1 MAKAKQL
8 LMLTALT
15 LGMFGFGFA
24 LVPLYEVFCDLTG
37 LNGKT
42 KGQVLYSEKTEV
54 NKERLIRVRFLAE
67 VGRGMPWDFKPEVKE
82 IKVHPG
88 QLVDT
93 HFLVNNRS
101 KETIIAQAVPS
112 VSPGLMINYFHKTE
126 CFCFNQQELV
136 GEKSMAMPL
145 RFFIDTD
152 IPAEVNTLTLSY
164 TLYNV
169 TPKELQ
175 ASTL

>member
-1 MAKAKQL
+1 MTTGKHV
-8 LMLTALT
+8 LMLATLT
-15 LGMFGFGFA
+15 LGMFGFGYA

-42 KGQVLYSEKTEV
+42 KGQVLYSEQTEV
-54 NKERLIRVRFLAE
+54 NKDRVITVQFLAD
-67 VGRGMPWDFKPEVKE
+67 VGRGMPWDFEPEVKSM
-82 IKVHPG
+82 KVNPG

-93 HFLVNNRS
+93 NFLVSNRS
-101 KETIIAQAVPS
+101 EQTIIAQAVPS
-112 VSPGLMINYFHKTE
+112 ISPGLMNNYFHKTE

-136 GEKSMAMPL
+136 GGKSMAMPL

-152 IPAEVNTLTLSY
+152 VPADVNTITMSY

-169 TPKELQ
+169 TSNSQ
-175 ASTL
+175 ASAF